1 MEPTFQTTFIPKR
14 SVAPI
19 TTETKPAGWVS
30 LLGFFATLIFIGS
43 VAAYGIL
50 FFYKKQLA
58 TSISDSQVGLTRQS
72 KTFDSNIVLELND
85 VNRRLQAAEML
96 LEHHTVIT
104 PLFKSL
110 EEITLKS
117 VRFTNFSLQAPSVE
131 QPNTTVKM
139 TGSAQG
145 YDMVALQLD
154 TFSRNRFLKDPI
166 FSNLV
171 PDQKGD
177 INFDLTFTVDPSF
190 VLYKT
195 YANQ

>member
-14 SVAPI
+14 SVAPV
-19 TTETKPAGWVS
+19 TTQTKPAGWVS
-30 LLGFFATLIFIGS
+30 LFGFLATIVFIGAI
-43 VAAYGIL
+43 VAYGVL

-58 TSISDSQVGLTRQS
+58 TTIADSQIGLTRQS
-72 KTFDSNIVLELND
+72 ETFDSGLVLELND
-85 VNRRLQAAEML
+85 VNRRLQAADML
-96 LEHHTVIT
+96 LERHTVIT

-110 EEITLKS
+110 EDITLKS
-117 VRFTNFSLQAPSVE
+117 VRFTNFFFFFPSDE
-131 QPNTTVKM
+131 HPDTTVKM
-139 TGSAQG
+139 TGVAQG

-171 PDQKGD
+171 TDQKGD
-177 INFDLTFTVDPSF
+177 INFDLMFTVDPSF

>member
-19 TTETKPAGWVS
+19 TTQTKPAGWVS
-30 LLGFFATLIFIGS
+30 LLGFLATVVFIGS
-43 VAAYGIL
+43 IVAYGIL
-50 FFYKKQLA
+50 FFYNKQLTA
-58 TSISDSQVGLTRQS
+58 SIANSQVGLNRQS
-72 KTFDSNIVLELND
+72 ETFDSNIVLELND
-85 VNRRLQAAEML
+85 VNRRLQAADML
-96 LEHHTVIT
+96 LEKHTVIT

-110 EEITLKS
+110 DDITLKS
-117 VRFTNFSLQAPSVE
+117 VRFTNFSIQTPTAE
-131 QPNTTVKM
+131 NPNTSVKM
-139 TGSAQG
+139 TGVAQG

-177 INFDLTFTVDPSF
+177 ISFDLTFTVDPSF

>member
-14 SVAPI
+14 SVAPV
-19 TTETKPAGWVS
+19 TTQTKPAGWVS
-30 LLGFFATLIFIGS
+30 LFGFLATIVFIGAI
-43 VAAYGIL
+43 VAYGVL

-58 TSISDSQVGLTRQS
+58 TTIADSQIGLTRQS
-72 KTFDSNIVLELND
+72 ETFDSGLVLELND
-85 VNRRLQAAEML
+85 VNRRLQAADML
-96 LEHHTVIT
+96 LERHTVIT

-110 EEITLKS
+110 EDITLKS
-117 VRFTNFSLQAPSVE
+117 VRFTNFSLQAPSDE
-131 QPNTTVKM
+131 HPDTTVKM
-139 TGSAQG
+139 TGVAQG

-177 INFDLTFTVDPSF
+177 INFDLMFTVDPSF

-195 YANQ
+195 YAKQ